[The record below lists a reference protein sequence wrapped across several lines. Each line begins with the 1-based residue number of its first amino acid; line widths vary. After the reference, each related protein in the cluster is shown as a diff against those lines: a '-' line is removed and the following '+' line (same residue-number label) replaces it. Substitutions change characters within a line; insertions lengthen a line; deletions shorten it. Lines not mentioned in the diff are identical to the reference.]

1 MACDFSVIMNAGVP
15 KSLIEDASAAL
26 DLVSELEH
34 QLSVYRD
41 DSELTLL
48 NQRAATQPVDVDAQL
63 FSLLKETHRISKLT
77 DRTFDPTA
85 GPLVRLWRTC
95 REESRI
101 PTQKEIDNCL
111 ESVGIDHIQLD
122 DRTSTVQFDRSDIEL
137 NLGGIGKG
145 YALDRAAERLQQ
157 SGLNEFLLHGGHSSL
172 LARGDHNGSGGW
184 PIGLG
189 NPLFTSKR
197 LGTIVISDCAMA
209 TSGSNIQYF
218 RHQGKKYGHIL
229 DPRNGWPV
237 ETMLSVTVLAPN
249 AALADAL
256 STAFYVMGVEKVA
269 ECCDNLDGVSA
280 VLIPTPS
287 GRDLQPIVLGVPDEK
302 LYLDEDQINS

>member
-1 MACDFSVIMNAGVP
+1 MNAGVP
-15 KSLIEDASAAL
+15 KSIIEDASAAL
-26 DLVSELEH
+26 DLVSELEQ
-34 QLSVYRD
+34 QLSVYRE

-48 NQRAATQPVDVDAQL
+48 NQSAADRPIQADAEL
-63 FSLLKETHRISKLT
+63 FSLLEEAKRISELT
-77 DRTFDPTA
+77 DCTFDPTS

-101 PTQKEIDNCL
+101 PTQSEIDNCL
-111 ESVGIDHIQLD
+111 ESVGIDHVRLD
-122 DRTSTVQFDRSDIEL
+122 TQTLTVQFDRRDIEL

-145 YALDRAAERLQQ
+145 YALDRAAGRLQE

-172 LARGDHNGSGGW
+172 IARGDHNGSGGW

-256 STAFYVMGVEKVA
+256 STAFYVMGVEKVS
-269 ECCDNLDGVSA
+269 ECCDNLEGVSA

-287 GRDLQPIVLGVPDEK
+287 GREIQPIVLGVPDEK
-302 LYLDEDQINS
+302 LYLDEDQMNG